1 MLCNRDSRYLASKA
15 LSRNGYGKV
24 SCETYEGYEY
34 DECNTTR
41 DVMLRNEISVN
52 DLSRL
57 RLPKNILVA
66 WLLLTTSILATTA
79 ARSAWFERLIPQG
92 ETYTVREIDRDLA
105 FVIDGFIYDARTSC
119 FLAVGD
125 RVIFFEGRHGID
137 YRATIYDLDS
147 RERCNLL
154 LRGRL
159 YE

>member
-1 MLCNRDSRYLASKA
+1 MFTSLAA
-15 LSRNGYGKV
+15 H
-24 SCETYEGYEY
+24 
-34 DECNTTR
+34 
-41 DVMLRNEISVN
+41 
-52 DLSRL
+52 
-57 RLPKNILVA
+57 
-66 WLLLTTSILATTA
+66 
-79 ARSAWFERLIPQG
+79 SAWFEKLIPQG

-137 YRATIYDLDS
+137 YHATIYDLDS
-147 RERCNLL
+147 RARCNVL

>member
-15 LSRNGYGKV
+15 ISENGYGKV

-34 DECNTTR
+34 DKYNATR
-41 DVMLRNEISVN
+41 DTMLRNKISVN
-52 DLSRL
+52 ELSRL

-66 WLLLTTSILATTA
+66 WLLLTTSVLANTTA
-79 ARSAWFERLIPQG
+79 YSAWFERLIPQG

>member
-1 MLCNRDSRYLASKA
+1 MTVNKKTINKISLAGSTFTMS
-15 LSRNGYGKV
+15 LTSV
-24 SCETYEGYEY
+24 L
-34 DECNTTR
+34 
-41 DVMLRNEISVN
+41 MIS
-52 DLSRL
+52 
-57 RLPKNILVA
+57 A
-66 WLLLTTSILATTA
+66 LLLTSVLSTNA
-79 ARSAWFERLIPQG
+79 AHSAWFERLIPQG

-159 YE
+159 YQE

>member
-1 MLCNRDSRYLASKA
+1 MAGNK
-15 LSRNGYGKV
+15 NNINKV
-24 SCETYEGYEY
+24 SLVGSDFTMSLKS
-34 DECNTTR
+34 
-41 DVMLRNEISVN
+41 MLMMS
-52 DLSRL
+52 
-57 RLPKNILVA
+57 A
-66 WLLLTTSILATTA
+66 LLLTSVLTTNVA
-79 ARSAWFERLIPQG
+79 HSAWFERLIPQG

-159 YE
+159 YQE

>member
-1 MLCNRDSRYLASKA
+1 MTVNKKTINKISLAGATFAMPLKSIFMISA
-15 LSRNGYGKV
+15 L
-24 SCETYEGYEY
+24 
-34 DECNTTR
+34 
-41 DVMLRNEISVN
+41 LLISV
-52 DLSRL
+52 LST
-57 RLPKNILVA
+57 N
-66 WLLLTTSILATTA
+66 A
-79 ARSAWFERLIPQG
+79 AHSAWFERLIPQG

-125 RVIFFEGRHGID
+125 RVVFFEGRHGID

-159 YE
+159 YQE

>member
-1 MLCNRDSRYLASKA
+1 MLCNRDSKYLASEA
-15 LSRNGYGKV
+15 MSENGYGKV
-24 SCETYEGYEY
+24 SCERYEGYEY
-34 DECNTTR
+34 DKYNATR
-41 DVMLRNEISVN
+41 NVMLRNKISVN
-52 DLSRL
+52 KLSRL

-66 WLLLTTSILATTA
+66 WLLLTTSVLANTTA
-79 ARSAWFERLIPQG
+79 HSAWFERLIPQG

-147 RERCNLL
+147 RERCEVL
-154 LRGRL
+154 LRNKVR
-159 YE
+159 

>member
-1 MLCNRDSRYLASKA
+1 MAGN
-15 LSRNGYGKV
+15 
-24 SCETYEGYEY
+24 
-34 DECNTTR
+34 
-41 DVMLRNEISVN
+41 
-52 DLSRL
+52 
-57 RLPKNILVA
+57 KNIINKISLA
-66 WLLLTTSILATTA
+66 GLDFTMLLKSALMMSALLLTSVLSTNA
-79 ARSAWFERLIPQG
+79 AHSAWFERLIPQS

-159 YE
+159 YQE